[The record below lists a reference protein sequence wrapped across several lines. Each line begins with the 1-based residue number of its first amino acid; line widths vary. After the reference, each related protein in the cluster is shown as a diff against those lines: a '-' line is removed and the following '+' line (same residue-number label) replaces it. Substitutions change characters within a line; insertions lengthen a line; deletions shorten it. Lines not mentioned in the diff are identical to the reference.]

1 MEDKV
6 IKPVHFLDEK
16 EVKKESKEEEK
27 DKPKLVLNSKYG
39 KIDLNLS
46 EIPFVKDLF

>member
-6 IKPVHFLDEK
+6 IKPVHFLNEEEK
-16 EVKKESKEEEK
+16 NESKEEET
-27 DKPKLVLNSKYG
+27 DNSKLVLNSKYG